1 MSKTMTVLEF
11 MDFQNDVLNAAY
23 SVALGYPIFS
33 LNKKN
38 VYLVEQIGSYEN
50 EEVQILTIQDS
61 ENKEEDELIFFIHS
75 IYFPLKDEKYFVRFD
90 GIYNSWSD
98 TEWYDYY
105 QCYPTEV
112 TTIEY
117 TKIEVKN

>member
-1 MSKTMTVLEF
+1 MSKTMTLLEF

-23 SVALGYPIFS
+23 SVALGYPFS

-61 ENKEEDELIFFIHS
+61 EIKEEDEVIFFVHS

-90 GIYNSWSD
+90 RMYSSWSE

-112 TTIEY
+112 TIIEY